1 MTSTCQADL
10 SLTYEAM
17 IQAAVAAPSPDNN
30 QPWLF
35 RVTAEGLQVFLDH
48 SRSLPSDVASMFD
61 LTALGA
67 AVENAVI
74 AAAEQGQTAEVQW
87 SGEQGL
93 TPGVDHPIAIIKL
106 RAGGTR
112 DALFSAI
119 TKRCTNRKMY
129 ASQPLEPSVLQEVQ
143 AACACFPEVQVDW
156 LVTRSEKQQFG
167 KLIAMTDL
175 LRFQHRPFH
184 EELFR
189 QLRFRP
195 SEAEATADGLDVR
208 TLELPPGVGSAL
220 HILRNWNTMQ
230 LIHNLRLTSLL
241 TIPAKISVQRSGAI
255 VVLSVPTSSA
265 ENFLMGGRAIQRLWL
280 AGAAMGLAMHPM
292 GSLPIFLL
300 QDNPKPAFRAT
311 IEKARKGVSSLLPS
325 VAGRVIQLALR
336 VGTSAPPSQRS
347 LRRPADQVI
356 LEPQ

>member
-10 SLTYEAM
+10 SLTFEAM

-35 RVTAEGLQVFLDH
+35 RITADGLQVFLDH

-61 LTALGA
+61 MTALGA
-67 AVENAVI
+67 AIENAVI
-74 AAAEQGQTAEVQW
+74 AAAEQGQTAEVLWAGQ
-87 SGEQGL
+87 QGL
-93 TPGVDHPIAIIKL
+93 QPGVDHPIAIIKL

-112 DALFSAI
+112 DPLFSAI

-129 ASQPLEPSVLQEVQ
+129 ASKPLAPSLLHEVQ
-143 AACACFPEVQVDW
+143 DACACFPEVQVDW
-156 LVTRSEKQQFG
+156 LSSRSEKQQFG

-195 SEAEATADGLDVR
+195 SEAEATADGLDLR
-208 TLELPPGVGSAL
+208 TLELPPGVGSLL

-230 LIHNLRLTSLL
+230 VIHNLRLTSLL

-255 VVLSVPTSSA
+255 AVLSVPSASA
-265 ENFLMGGRAIQRLWL
+265 ENFLTGGRAIQRLWL
-280 AGAAMGLAMHPM
+280 AGAAMGLDMHPM

-300 QDNPKPAFRAT
+300 QDNPKPVFRPT
-311 IEKARKGVSSLLPS
+311 IEKARSGVSRLLPS
-325 VAGRVIQLALR
+325 VSGRVIQLALR

-347 LRRPADQVI
+347 LRRTVDQVI
-356 LEPQ
+356 LEG